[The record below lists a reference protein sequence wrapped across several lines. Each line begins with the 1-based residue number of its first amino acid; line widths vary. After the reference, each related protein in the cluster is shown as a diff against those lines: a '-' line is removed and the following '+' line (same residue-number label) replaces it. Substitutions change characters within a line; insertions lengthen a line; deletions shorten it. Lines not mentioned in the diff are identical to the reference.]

1 MRIAAVITASR
12 EGNDSR
18 LELDAFGW
26 IILNGAFGKML
37 KFLILGIR
45 YTELYQETFDDA
57 KEMTSVVKVTFKE
70 LYRSII
76 TVGWPSAVQFHWKG
90 SSRCLA
96 TNDCFF
102 HWIHHVEDL
111 VVLCRLQKLPAL
123 FQVVAF
129 YCHCG
134 VVRGHQQFPFI
145 EWENA
150 VEWVE

>member
-1 MRIAAVITASR
+1 MRTAAVITASR

-45 YTELYQETFDDA
+45 YTKLNQETFDDA

-76 TVGWPSAVQFHWKG
+76 TVG
-90 SSRCLA
+90 
-96 TNDCFF
+96 
-102 HWIHHVEDL
+102 
-111 VVLCRLQKLPAL
+111 
-123 FQVVAF
+123 
-129 YCHCG
+129 
-134 VVRGHQQFPFI
+134 
-145 EWENA
+145 
-150 VEWVE
+150 